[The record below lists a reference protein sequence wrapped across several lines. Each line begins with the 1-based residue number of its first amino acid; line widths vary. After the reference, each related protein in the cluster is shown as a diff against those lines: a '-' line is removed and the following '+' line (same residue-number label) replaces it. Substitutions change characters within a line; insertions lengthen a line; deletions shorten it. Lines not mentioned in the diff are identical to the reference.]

1 MDIFEYLQNMLGCTF
16 ISDLKF
22 GVYRRGAIEVLK
34 QMDIS
39 NISKRQISDLEN
51 YFGIALA

>member
-1 MDIFEYLQNMLGCTF
+1 MDIFEYLQNMFGCTC

-22 GVYRRGAIEVLK
+22 GAYKDMAIEILK

-39 NISKRQISDLEN
+39 NISPRQIADAEA

>member
-1 MDIFEYLQNMLGCTF
+1 MDIFEYLQNLIGCTF

-22 GVYRRGAIEVLK
+22 GAYREKAVEILK
-34 QMDIS
+34 QMDVS
-39 NISKRQISDLEN
+39 NIDRRQIADAET

>member
-1 MDIFEYLQNMLGCTF
+1 MDIFEYLKTAVGCPL

-22 GVYRRGAIEVLK
+22 GAYRDNAINILRKMNLSSINPK
-34 QMDIS
+34 QVADAE
-39 NISKRQISDLEN
+39 K